1 MLVGHRSGQTPG
13 KRAVGIQVRDAV
25 TGESIGYPRALGRY
39 LAQVFAAL
47 ILPILPILP
56 ILTAIDLLWP
66 LWDDRHQTLHD
77 KAVNAVVVEVKA
89 SE

>member
-47 ILPILPILP
+47 ILPIL
-56 ILTAIDLLWP
+56 TAIDLLWS

>member
-47 ILPILPILP
+47 ILPIL
-56 ILTAIDLLWP
+56 TAIDLLWP